1 MRIQPLV
8 LSHFTA
14 VNALGHGAAA
24 TLAALRERRTG
35 LRPNDF
41 EHADLETYVGRVDG
55 VEAQGVPAE
64 LADYDCRNNRL
75 ALMGLGADGFERAAR
90 DAARRYGA
98 ARVGVFLGTS
108 TSGVLSTELAYRE
121 LDRNH
126 GALPADY
133 HYRETHNLYSLTDFS
148 RRYLG
153 LRGPALSI
161 STACSSS
168 AKVFATAHR
177 YIQAGICDAAVVGGV
192 DSLCL
197 TTLYGFSSLEL
208 VSRDICRPADA
219 GRDGLS
225 IGEGAGFALLERPD
239 RAESGDV
246 LLLGYG
252 ESSDAHHM
260 STPDP
265 RGGGAA
271 KAMTEALARAG
282 LQAGDIDYVNL
293 HGTATPTNDRMED
306 AAVKQVFGTDTAC
319 SSTKGWTGHTL
330 GAAGI
335 TEAVISALCLQNGL
349 VPGSLNT
356 RSVDPGFATAVQ
368 VSNEQRGLRRVASNS
383 FGFGGNNCCLV
394 FGANS

>member
-8 LSHFTA
+8 LSQFTV
-14 VNALGHGAAA
+14 VNALGDGAAA
-24 TLAALRERRTG
+24 TLSGLRERRTG

-55 VEAQGVPAE
+55 VEAQAVPTE

-75 ALMGLGADGFERAAR
+75 ALMGLRADGFERSAR

-121 LDRNH
+121 LDRND

-133 HYRETHNLYSLTDFS
+133 HYRETHNLYSLTDFT
-148 RRYLG
+148 RRYLA
-153 LRGPALSI
+153 LRGPALAI

-177 YIQAGICDAAVVGGV
+177 YIQAGLCDAAVVGGV

-219 GRDGLS
+219 DRDGLS
-225 IGEGAGFALLERPD
+225 IGEGAGFALLERPE
-239 RAESGDV
+239 RAEAGAV
-246 LLLGYG
+246 MLLGYG

-265 RGGGAA
+265 QGGGAA
-271 KAMTEALARAG
+271 LAMSEARPAPAWGRERSTTSTC
-282 LQAGDIDYVNL
+282 
-293 HGTATPTNDRMED
+293 TAPRPPRTTGWRTPR
-306 AAVKQVFGTDTAC
+306 
-319 SSTKGWTGHTL
+319 
-330 GAAGI
+330 
-335 TEAVISALCLQNGL
+335 
-349 VPGSLNT
+349 
-356 RSVDPGFATAVQ
+356 
-368 VSNEQRGLRRVASNS
+368 
-383 FGFGGNNCCLV
+383 
-394 FGANS
+394 